1 MGVSTDYPNVPEW
14 VSKSTGYQAGSMVK
28 YKGNIFY
35 AAFWGLEPGVGD
47 ADHNGWRFYDE
58 LYDLTPHTPTQEA
71 KIIAYIPTWRKKE
84 GFNYANAEMYR
95 HITHGIVAFLM
106 FSETNLG
113 EFDPTSVNDVNAV
126 LPDVV
131 NTGHEKDTRIS
142 IALGGATD
150 YGFFNL
156 MTSVGNNPANP
167 LLDKAVQNVVN
178 FVKSNDLDGVD
189 LDLECWW
196 DKNSDPSKDQGGR
209 LKSEGPHPAGYAL
222 TLFAQKLKQA
232 MPDKLVSVT
241 LFGTSW
247 YGNNYDSKIA
257 DYVDWLAIMTYDLT
271 GSWNASPVGPHS
283 ALFKIRN
290 QDSAKIREQEFYQES
305 YTKEQQGEWPGGGI
319 LNNPILSVEDT
330 LWYWTNPLFVNSQ
343 GAGQNIPRNKIA
355 TGVPTYGYDFAYQ
368 KDPDDLSGQIP
379 PGYKLIQYKNIL
391 AQFPDASTAANG
403 NIKVPGNT
411 PRPPFVSA
419 AGTYPYAHDIYFE
432 TPQTATD
439 KLNFLKSIGAQGVII
454 WELSNDVWEE
464 GKSSILKVLYKNS
477 GNPDKSPA
485 IQDGGSS
492 VGDGDFGKPVRYDT
506 GDWSDVALNSE
517 NVVVGL
523 RNSIVN
529 DNPGFANLSY
539 DIGRVDGD
547 KIQWTSNFPS
557 LEKGERWPSIAIN
570 NSGLVVEVYESS
582 GGHTLWCKVGNVVA
596 DNNINGGKRI
606 DWGESWQYDGEGTW
620 PSVAINDHGLVVGVH
635 TTDRDNLWYRVG
647 THNSSSSPAID
658 WRDSIWYGSSGEHP
672 SVAINNNGLV
682 VEVHQSSALGVSYR
696 VGRVADDGI
705 HINWGDEI
713 KYDNGIKPSVAINN
727 DGLVVEVHQSESGDT
742 LWYRGTGQVND
753 TNKTITWS
761 NAESQDYSNGQ
772 SPRVACNGE
781 FAVETNCGIPIDGK
795 TNEVFYSVLTLP
807 AYRSNW
813 IQLQGENSYFYCAC
827 NRPAN
832 NKERQA
838 SDHTM
843 TIQEGAPYLYAVL
856 TKDDDTADFPDGAVL
871 TIEGPDGTQYD
882 RDIEEENQLVIM
894 SDSSVRCLIIK
905 DPKPGDWK
913 MTMTVPEG
921 VGFHCECNT
930 VPSKDPYK
938 TITTA
943 LSKTNQLQ
951 KRDLSNNG
959 KTNDQG
965 WLALYAVWLVA
976 NLIKDVKEDAKVGA
990 ITGGVVG
997 AGVGFVGGPTG
1008 PVTVPGGALIGA
1020 LTGALGGVAT
1030 GLAQGVTAMSTQ
1042 MAALA
1047 QANAAPPEEVRIATW
1062 NVFHGN
1068 LAPGNDPAY
1077 GQPRLRLLEDRV
1089 AQLLNFGVQNNIGLI
1104 TFQEMPRPILN
1115 APNHALFTTI
1125 RNLNYDYVIVND
1137 EYPSGG
1143 TAPVSTRR
1151 DGYLIVYNPAVFTLQ
1166 NIAPG
1171 IQWQYFQPQ
1180 LFLQG
1185 IAQARPPVQLQFQ
1198 NLANGTVFD
1207 FLTWHTEPQR
1217 GNAQT
1222 YVTTAFNQLSQQQ
1235 GNWILAGDLNMDD
1248 NHLPPGL
1255 VDSHH
1260 LTGDNLTL
1268 DHIITSGT
1276 AINPEADTHLPG
1288 RFTISQQQWGWF
1300 WSDAHYVLFGIVQF
1314 P

>member
-635 TTDRDNLWYRVG
+635 TTDQANLWYRVG
-647 THNSSSSPAID
+647 TYNSSSSPAID
-658 WRDSIWYGSSGEHP
+658 WRKSIWYGGGEHP

-682 VEVHQSSALGVSYR
+682 VEVHQSEALGVSYR

-705 HINWGDEI
+705 RINWGDEI

-856 TKDDDTADFPDGAVL
+856 TKDDDTVDFPTGAVL
-871 TIEGPDGTQYD
+871 TIEGPDGTQYN

-930 VPSKDPYK
+930 VPSKDVYDTMTK
-938 TITTA
+938 T
-943 LSKTNQLQ
+943 LDNSLQ
-951 KRDLSNNG
+951 KRGLGIG
-959 KTNDQG
+959 KSAG
-965 WLALYAVWLVA
+965 LWSGLV
-976 NLIKDVKEDAKVGA
+976 LLGA
-990 ITGGVVG
+990 ILFPEVELPVI
-997 AGVGFVGGPTG
+997 AVRAFWMAASVGFVSY
-1008 PVTVPGGALIGA
+1008 VVPGKSGDTQTVELSRDEQKQVGKAMGDSLKVKVDNKGGVGAAQWLKGTASGKSKTKKKKKVKQYVYAVAHNGRGDFIIGFKNQFGWFFHNNGGEVKPRGQSLNGGNDYALPGGELEILESPIIGA
-1020 LTGALGGVAT
+1020 WREFFEETNEHLGGWR
-1030 GLAQGVTAMSTQ
+1030 AQPDVYEGREPPDEPEPRVKYYGVYFDFGVDRLLPLFETI
-1042 MAALA
+1042 AAINLESGRSAA
-1047 QANAAPPEEVRIATW
+1047 QAVIRGEFQGDYNGLRAAFPGCPPDNELREVHMW
-1062 NVFHGN
+1062 S
-1068 LAPGNDPAY
+1068 
-1077 GQPRLRLLEDRV
+1077 LRSDWQTIQGWQV
-1089 AQLLNFGVQNNIGLI
+1089 DQNKSWYYY
-1104 TFQEMPRPILN
+1104 ILN
-1115 APNHALFTTI
+1115 
-1125 RNLNYDYVIVND
+1125 NL
-1137 EYPSGG
+1137 
-1143 TAPVSTRR
+1143 R
-1151 DGYLIVYNPAVFTLQ
+1151 
-1166 NIAPG
+1166 
-1171 IQWQYFQPQ
+1171 
-1180 LFLQG
+1180 
-1185 IAQARPPVQLQFQ
+1185 
-1198 NLANGTVFD
+1198 
-1207 FLTWHTEPQR
+1207 
-1217 GNAQT
+1217 
-1222 YVTTAFNQLSQQQ
+1222 NQL
-1235 GNWILAGDLNMDD
+1235 GI
-1248 NHLPPGL
+1248 
-1255 VDSHH
+1255 
-1260 LTGDNLTL
+1260 TG
-1268 DHIITSGT
+1268 
-1276 AINPEADTHLPG
+1276 
-1288 RFTISQQQWGWF
+1288 
-1300 WSDAHYVLFGIVQF
+1300 
-1314 P
+1314 